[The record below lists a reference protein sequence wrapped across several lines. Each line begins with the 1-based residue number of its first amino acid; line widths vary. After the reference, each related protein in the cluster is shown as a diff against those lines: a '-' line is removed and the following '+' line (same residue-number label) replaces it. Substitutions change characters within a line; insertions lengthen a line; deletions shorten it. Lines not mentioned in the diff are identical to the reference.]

1 MNRIAFIAIAF
12 LLIVTES
19 FAQSTKVDTLY
30 VGFNEA
36 SALTVTNNAIYV
48 VESGVHR
55 VLKLSLQG
63 NLIEKY
69 GNRGSSNYQF
79 DRPQDI
85 ATTNGLK
92 IFVSDPGNN
101 RIQVFDKRW
110 QYLSSITGNGKFR
123 TSEEITPEY
132 LAVNKIGEVFFID
145 KRSSSISKYD
155 ENGTYLDQI
164 PIPSEIRDVSRLQL
178 TDSKIFLLD
187 KRSGV
192 IHRLSENGFYETFY
206 EGKETTTFFF
216 SDESLYR
223 VNGTVVEM
231 DNRQQVN
238 TILSLEKGIKVKDI
252 IVVEDVIY
260 ILSSNTLIKIQRK

>member
-1 MNRIAFIAIAF
+1 MSRIAFITIAF

-19 FAQSTKVDTLY
+19 FAQSIKVDTLY
-30 VGFNEA
+30 TGFNKA

-48 VESGVHR
+48 VESGAHR

-164 PIPSEIRDVSRLQL
+164 PMPSEIRDVSRLQL
-178 TDSKIFLLD
+178 NDFKILLLD
-187 KRSGV
+187 KKSGV
-192 IHRLSENGFYETFY
+192 IHQLSENGFYETYY
-206 EGKETTTFFF
+206 EGKEATAFFF
-216 SDESLYR
+216 SDEVLYQ
-223 VNGTVVEM
+223 VNGNVVEKRI
-231 DNRQQVN
+231 RQQVS
-238 TILSLEKGIKVKDI
+238 TFLTLEKGVEVKDI
-252 IVVEDVIY
+252 IVVENVIY